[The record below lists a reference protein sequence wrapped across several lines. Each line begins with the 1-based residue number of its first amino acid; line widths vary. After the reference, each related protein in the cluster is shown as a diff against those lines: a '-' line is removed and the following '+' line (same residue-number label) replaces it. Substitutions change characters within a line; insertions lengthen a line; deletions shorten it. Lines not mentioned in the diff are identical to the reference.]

1 VQVGPRARVPP
12 VVAPAPAP
20 APAPARDGAMGLR
33 RYERVQRS
41 TRPHAKLGR
50 GGGWNVGDD
59 DARPSDAPAFPTPPK
74 PGWGRAG
81 AAAGEAEN
89 DGDVARDPAA
99 LASPPPAAVKP
110 FSGGG
115 GWRGAAPGF
124 GDPED
129 RAAAAAAA
137 AADPSTL
144 EPSLKVLVG
153 NLPTDVPPDAMREC
167 LERHC
172 EETLAAEL
180 RDVPGALVRPVR
192 VAIFGPA
199 RPKLRRDR
207 KRLHRGFALLEWT
220 TAEKAAKAAEALDQR
235 ELVTPSAKTEGG
247 RRVVKATADV
257 GAAMDDAFLAGTQG
271 TTWPTSS
278 GTSGSGSGTSG
289 SGSVGSCERPAGG
302 SRPADGSL
310 GPPFSMSELSSFPMR
325 KSCLATHA
333 TLADLPPGLRRR
345 TERYL
350 LDAIPGMP
358 ELAAVVRA
366 VELAAPRYTRVKEL
380 FETVEAFKLVHAF
393 LAAMERRT
401 TEDSAGDEKKIGTVF
416 DLACGHGLLGVALAY
431 AFPNKRVVA
440 CDRVR
445 REALDVYLRAFGA
458 FADAEASGRA
468 FPEVP
473 GLDDRDAFA
482 RNPPRPPDPDENPE
496 TTNAAANT
504 PSAAVR
510 FDRVARSTA
519 SSRAETASGPA
530 GSSASLAALDAAL
543 GLNPPS
549 PSSSSEG
556 AGPISHLANFE
567 FALGEVSSL
576 ARRVRADA
584 LVLATHGCN
593 EANRDA
599 MDAADEAGA
608 AWCVMPCC
616 VLKDLYLPGCV
627 VSRLSDEARYAFL
640 CGAMAARY
648 DARMVRSVDRRI
660 TNRPFMLFGGGEGGE
675 KTEKN
680 GQGRGAGTNREAR
693 RRADEGPF
701 QLRFPMDHKT
711 PTGRERARRGRKT
724 DDA

>member
-1 VQVGPRARVPP
+1 
-12 VVAPAPAP
+12 
-20 APAPARDGAMGLR
+20 MGLR

-220 TAEKAAKAAEALDQR
+220 TAEKAAKAAEALDQS

-380 FETVEAFKLVHAF
+380 FETFEAFKLVHAF

-401 TEDSAGDEKKIGTVF
+401 TEDSAGDAKKIETVF

-473 GLDDRDAFA
+473 GLDDRDAFS

-660 TNRPFMLFGGGEGGE
+660 TNRPFMLFGGGEGGK
-675 KTEKN
+675 KTAKN
-680 GQGRGAGTNREAR
+680 EGRGAGTNHEAR

-711 PTGRERARRGRKT
+711 PTGREQARRGRKT

>member
-1 VQVGPRARVPP
+1 
-12 VVAPAPAP
+12 
-20 APAPARDGAMGLR
+20 M
-33 RYERVQRS
+33 
-41 TRPHAKLGR
+41 
-50 GGGWNVGDD
+50 
-59 DARPSDAPAFPTPPK
+59 
-74 PGWGRAG
+74 
-81 AAAGEAEN
+81 
-89 DGDVARDPAA
+89 
-99 LASPPPAAVKP
+99 
-110 FSGGG
+110 
-115 GWRGAAPGF
+115 
-124 GDPED
+124 
-129 RAAAAAAA
+129 
-137 AADPSTL
+137 
-144 EPSLKVLVG
+144 
-153 NLPTDVPPDAMREC
+153 
-167 LERHC
+167 
-172 EETLAAEL
+172 
-180 RDVPGALVRPVR
+180 
-192 VAIFGPA
+192 
-199 RPKLRRDR
+199 
-207 KRLHRGFALLEWT
+207 
-220 TAEKAAKAAEALDQR
+220 
-235 ELVTPSAKTEGG
+235 
-247 RRVVKATADV
+247 KATADV

-289 SGSVGSCERPAGG
+289 SGSLGSCERPAGG

-401 TEDSAGDEKKIGTVF
+401 TEEDSAGDAKKIGTVF

-496 TTNAAANT
+496 TTKTAANNNT

-543 GLNPPS
+543 GLTPPS
-549 PSSSSEG
+549 PSSSSKER
-556 AGPISHLANFE
+556 GPFPIWRI
-567 FALGEVSSL
+567 SSL
-576 ARRVRADA
+576 RSARCPRRA
-584 LVLATHGCN
+584 
-593 EANRDA
+593 
-599 MDAADEAGA
+599 
-608 AWCVMPCC
+608 
-616 VLKDLYLPGCV
+616 
-627 VSRLSDEARYAFL
+627 SR
-640 CGAMAARY
+640 
-648 DARMVRSVDRRI
+648 
-660 TNRPFMLFGGGEGGE
+660 P
-675 KTEKN
+675 
-680 GQGRGAGTNREAR
+680 R
-693 RRADEGPF
+693 RRARVGD
-701 QLRFPMDHKT
+701 
-711 PTGRERARRGRKT
+711 ARV
-724 DDA
+724 